1 MTTELQVYEPM
12 DWYADV
18 PRRISRIGTIGL
30 LLMVLAFGG
39 FGFWSLTAP
48 LAAAVISQGSFVA
61 TGYNKI
67 LQHLEGGIIKS
78 ILVSEGDAVEA
89 GQTLVLLDETAA
101 KTRQAELGLRLA
113 RLGAINSRLLAEYQ
127 GLDEIVFPPDLLEQ
141 ASDPKVAEIIQGQR
155 ENFAV
160 FIQKQA
166 IDIQL
171 IEANIAALEY
181 RISGFTNQRSSLATQ
196 ISTLNEDLLA
206 KTALFDIGLIRK
218 PEINALLRAV
228 AEGEGQTA
236 RLSAE
241 IGESTKLIGKYER
254 QIDQARQA
262 YSQAALDEI
271 QSVQAEYDSVSEQL
285 LNARDI
291 LRRTKITAPVSG
303 TVLRVYYH
311 TAGGVIQA
319 GKPILEILPL
329 DAPLMIEA
337 LIPRTE
343 IDSVT
348 LGHTATIRLVGLNQ
362 RTTPVLHGQ
371 VYYVSADSIPDTTS
385 GAKSREVYL
394 ARIKLSR
401 SELDRVPDFSPTP
414 GMPAEILIKTQERTF
429 FQYLTKP
436 IADSM
441 SRAFRED

>member
-30 LLMVLAFGG
+30 LLMVVAFGG

-127 GLDEIVFPPDLLEQ
+127 GLDEIAFPPDLLEQ

-160 FIQKQA
+160 FIQKKA

-181 RISGFTNQRSSLATQ
+181 RISGFTNQRSSLVTQ

-254 QIDQARQA
+254 QIDQTRQA

-271 QSVQAEYDSVSEQL
+271 QSVQAEYDSVTEQL

-371 VYYVSADSIPDTTS
+371 VYYVSADAIPDTTS